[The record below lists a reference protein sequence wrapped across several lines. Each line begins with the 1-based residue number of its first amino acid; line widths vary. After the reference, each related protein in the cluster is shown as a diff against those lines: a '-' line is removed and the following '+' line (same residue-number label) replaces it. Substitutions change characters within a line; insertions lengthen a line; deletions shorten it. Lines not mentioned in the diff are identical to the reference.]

1 MFFACPII
9 WTYKLQT
16 CISLYSFEI
25 EYYPLSQ
32 ALRESIPF
40 MELLKKINNNIFW
53 DKYILGEVCCKAFG
67 RIKEPY
73 TWQPYT
79 RVAQVP
85 IKSIINIIISG
96 IMFQINSSPYTPYQP
111 RNNQLTY
118 LTNLYITTPFIYLR
132 RKYIHW

>member
-40 MELLKKINNNIFW
+40 MELLKKINNNIF
-53 DKYILGEVCCKAFG
+53 
-67 RIKEPY
+67 
-73 TWQPYT
+73 
-79 RVAQVP
+79 
-85 IKSIINIIISG
+85 
-96 IMFQINSSPYTPYQP
+96 
-111 RNNQLTY
+111 
-118 LTNLYITTPFIYLR
+118 
-132 RKYIHW
+132 